1 MLYKRS
7 MLERVANLR
16 LAVGYWYESA
26 PHGVPQQIR
35 YRFNATVGQTIWTQ
49 ASNTGFEKVSFDS
62 IHSYELQSS
71 AYAGYTVFEG
81 LEIGAFVGYS
91 RQEKTSTDVAADGHT
106 KWPKNTLTLLQGG
119 ISFVWNFSK

>member
-1 MLYKRS
+1 

-16 LAVGYWYESA
+16 LAVGYWYGSA

-91 RQEKTSTDVAADGHT
+91 RQEKTSTDSLAAGNGHT
-106 KWPKNTLTLLQGG
+106 IYWPKNTLTLLQGG
-119 ISFVWNFSK
+119 VSFVWNFSK